1 MSNIRVRAR
10 ITLLPSE
17 ESGRIL
23 PVVRGSYRPNHNFG
37 AADSREMDVGFV
49 EFADDES
56 LHPGET
62 IEREITFWS
71 RPGLNE
77 VLVPGRAWRIQ
88 EGARLVGIGTVLE
101 ILNESA

>member
-10 ITLLPSE
+10 ITLLPAE
-17 ESGRIL
+17 ESSRAL
-23 PVVRGSYRPNHNFG
+23 PVHGSYRPNHNFG

-49 EFADDES
+49 EFAEGES
-56 LHPGET
+56 LHPGEA

-101 ILNESA
+101 ILDGSG

>member
-1 MSNIRVRAR
+1 MSNIKVRAR

-17 ESGRIL
+17 ESSRTL
-23 PVVRGSYRPNHNFG
+23 PVRGSYRPNHNFG
-37 AADSREMDVGFV
+37 AADSGDMEVGFI
-49 EFADDES
+49 EFAEGES

-62 IEREITFWS
+62 IEREITFWF

-88 EGARLVGIGTVLE
+88 EGTQLVGIGTVLK
-101 ILNESA
+101 ILDESD